1 MRKSKWTLALACT
14 LALTTSGL
22 AHASKAEAS
31 DLRRQIDS
39 ARAAVAD
46 LERLDETH
54 RTQGETTL
62 LRAWLDEAD
71 AQHAHEE
78 WDKVRLTLDRC
89 IAQAELVR
97 QKTIAFRLGAQ
108 ADERERAARASKD
121 KLERTK
127 KDLVDATTTKKAL
140 EMNNK

>member
-14 LALTTSGL
+14 LALGTSGL
-22 AHASKAEAS
+22 AHAGKAEAS

-71 AQHAHEE
+71 AQHSHEQ

-89 IAQAELVR
+89 VAQAEFIR
-97 QKTIAFRLGAQ
+97 QKTVAYRLGAQ
-108 ADERERAARASKD
+108 ADDRERAARASKD

-127 KDLVDATTTKKAL
+127 KDLVDATTNKKAL
-140 EMNNK
+140 EMNSK

>member
-1 MRKSKWTLALACT
+1 MRKSNWTLALACS
-14 LALTTSGL
+14 LALGSSSL

-54 RTQGETTL
+54 RTQAETTL

-71 AQHAHEE
+71 AEHAHEQ

-89 IAQAELVR
+89 VAQAELVR
-97 QKTIAFRLGAQ
+97 QKTIAYRIGAQ
-108 ADERERAARASKD
+108 ADDRERAARASRD

-127 KDLVDATTTKKAL
+127 KELADPMTTKKAL